1 MEPINNSKNKLNSE
15 IIYNFHCFP
24 NTHNTRLDLASSVSV
39 FFFFFFLKCISL
51 IWVLFSEFR
60 VLFIE
65 LVNSFFQQ
73 NFH

>member
-39 FFFFFFLKCISL
+39 FFFFFE
-51 IWVLFSEFR
+51 VHFSDLGT
-60 VLFIE
+60 V
-65 LVNSFFQQ
+65 Q
-73 NFH
+73 